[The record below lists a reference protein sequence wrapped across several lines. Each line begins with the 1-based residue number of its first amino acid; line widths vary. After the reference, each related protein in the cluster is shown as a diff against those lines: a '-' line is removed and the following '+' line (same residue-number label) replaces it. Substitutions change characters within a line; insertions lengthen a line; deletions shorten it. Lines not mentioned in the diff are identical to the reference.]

1 MRMTDRR
8 FLTAWWTLLF
18 LIGMGCM
25 IEGRN
30 GEQETH
36 DMIIL
41 ALPLLS
47 TQLCHRVKPRVA
59 FYNLIVMI
67 ACYATVYLLVI
78 LNCSYRTGPK
88 WWFVS
93 ATLMILTIIHSI
105 ALLIFSII
113 STGFFLIS
121 SSNFLQ
127 NSSIV
132 QKISVILSVV
142 IIVGLFCVICNYL
155 CFNYK
160 DTKFL
165 RDYQLFQTISYT
177 ELASWLT

>member
-1 MRMTDRR
+1 MRLTDRK
-8 FLTAWWTLLF
+8 FLTAWWALLF
-18 LIGMGCM
+18 LIVMGCM

-47 TQLCHRVKPRVA
+47 TWLCHRVKPQVA

-113 STGFFLIS
+113 SLI
-121 SSNFLQ
+121 
-127 NSSIV
+127 IH
-132 QKISVILSVV
+132 KIKR
-142 IIVGLFCVICNYL
+142 N
-155 CFNYK
+155 K
-160 DTKFL
+160 QETD
-165 RDYQLFQTISYT
+165 R
-177 ELASWLT
+177 

>member
-18 LIGMGCM
+18 LIVMGCM

-47 TQLCHRVKPRVA
+47 TWLCHRVKPRVA

-93 ATLMILTIIHSI
+93 ATLMILTIIHPSVK
-105 ALLIFSII
+105 LE
-113 STGFFLIS
+113 GFLICGTS
-121 SSNFLQ
+121 EYNELVTTASKDF
-127 NSSIV
+127 
-132 QKISVILSVV
+132 
-142 IIVGLFCVICNYL
+142 
-155 CFNYK
+155 YK
-160 DTKFL
+160 
-165 RDYQLFQTISYT
+165 
-177 ELASWLT
+177 E